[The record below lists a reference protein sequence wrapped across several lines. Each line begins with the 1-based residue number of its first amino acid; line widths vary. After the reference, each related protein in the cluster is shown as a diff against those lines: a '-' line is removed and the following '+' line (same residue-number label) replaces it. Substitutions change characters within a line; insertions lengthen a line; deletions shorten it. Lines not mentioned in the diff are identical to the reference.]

1 MTQDAPR
8 KRLFH
13 ANFQNNLLAGLL
25 AITPIVVVWV
35 VFDFFLGLLSRAG
48 RPLATGLTDFLDTH
62 FPHLTP
68 WLANEWVRETI
79 AVVVALLALYS
90 IGAIASRVIG
100 AQLIG
105 YIERLIERIPF
116 VQTIYSA
123 TKKLV
128 TVLQQ
133 KPDGSA
139 RVVLI
144 EFPHAGMRAIGLVMK
159 VMKDTTTGE
168 DLAAVYVPTTP
179 NPTSGYLEIVPVK
192 DMVPTDL
199 TMDQAMTMI
208 ISGGAISPSTLTMH
222 PKGPRTVS
230 AGVPPEAEPQ

>member
-8 KRLFH
+8 KRLFQ
-13 ANFQNNLLAGLL
+13 ANFQTNLLAGLL
-25 AITPIVVVWV
+25 TITPIVVVWV

-68 WLANEWVRETI
+68 WLADEFMRETI

-100 AQLIG
+100 VRLIG
-105 YIERLIERIPF
+105 YVERLIERIPF

-192 DMVPTDL
+192 DMVPTDM

-222 PKGPRTVS
+222 PKGARAIS
-230 AGVPPEAEPQ
+230 AGLPPEAGPQ